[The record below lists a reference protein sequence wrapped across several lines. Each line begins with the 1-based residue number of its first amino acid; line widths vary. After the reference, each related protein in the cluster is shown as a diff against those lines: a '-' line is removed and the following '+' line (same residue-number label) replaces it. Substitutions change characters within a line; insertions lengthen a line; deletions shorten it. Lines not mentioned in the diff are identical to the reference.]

1 MPWTP
6 SLSVGVELIDEQ
18 HKTWFEKADKL
29 FEAGKNNQAKEYV
42 GELLDFLDSYTK
54 KHFADEEQY
63 MLSIHYPGLEEQ
75 KRAHTAF
82 IAELTKLR
90 SQYKESG
97 GNLTVIINANKMV
110 IEWLTK
116 HISNMDKK
124 SEILFGK
131 RDKLKV
137 PCIFGKR
144 ACPVALV

>member
-18 HKTWFEKADKL
+18 HKAWFEKADKL

-42 GELLDFLDSYTK
+42 GELLEFLDSYTK

-75 KRAHTAF
+75 KRAHAAF

-124 SEILFGK
+124 IGDFVRQKG
-131 RDKLKV
+131 
-137 PCIFGKR
+137 
-144 ACPVALV
+144 

>member
-18 HKTWFEKADKL
+18 HKAWFEKADKL

-42 GELLDFLDSYTK
+42 GELLEFLDSYTK

-124 SEILFGK
+124 IGDFVRQKG
-131 RDKLKV
+131 
-137 PCIFGKR
+137 
-144 ACPVALV
+144 

>member
-63 MLSIHYPGLEEQ
+63 MLSIHYPGLGEQ

-124 SEILFGK
+124 IGDFVRQKG
-131 RDKLKV
+131 
-137 PCIFGKR
+137 
-144 ACPVALV
+144 